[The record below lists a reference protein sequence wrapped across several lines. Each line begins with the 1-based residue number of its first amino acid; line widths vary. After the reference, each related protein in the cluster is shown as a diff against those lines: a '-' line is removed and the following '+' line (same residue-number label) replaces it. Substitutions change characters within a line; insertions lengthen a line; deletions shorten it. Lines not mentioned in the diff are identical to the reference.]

1 MKRTVLCAVSAL
13 IVGAAGVAAAQPPA
27 PGAWD
32 LTRREA
38 WLQERI
44 DGGVANGSL
53 TRREQHRVQRELR
66 RIRHDEHRLRRRE
79 GGVLRE
85 GDVAR
90 LERRLDEL
98 SDHVRWAKHNDD
110 VRRPWA

>member
-13 IVGAAGVAAAQPPA
+13 ILGAAGVAAAQPPA

-32 LTRREA
+32 LNRREA
-38 WLQERI
+38 WLQQRI

-53 TRREQHRVQRELR
+53 TRQEQRRVQRELR
-66 RIRHDEHRLRRRE
+66 RIKHDENRLRRHE

-85 GDVAR
+85 RDVVR
-90 LERRLDEL
+90 LERRLDVL
-98 SDHVRWAKHNDD
+98 SDHVRWSKHDAD
-110 VRRPWA
+110 ERRPW